1 MAGRRLSLRTVV
13 QGVVW
18 SPVLPPLGLQEGG
31 MLGGRIRSGGQA
43 GSGSEFGCDASAAA
57 PDCDGV
63 NPGWENPC

>member
-1 MAGRRLSLRTVV
+1 M
-13 QGVVW
+13 
-18 SPVLPPLGLQEGG
+18 LPPLGLQEGG
-31 MLGGRIRSGGQA
+31 MLSGRIRSGGHA